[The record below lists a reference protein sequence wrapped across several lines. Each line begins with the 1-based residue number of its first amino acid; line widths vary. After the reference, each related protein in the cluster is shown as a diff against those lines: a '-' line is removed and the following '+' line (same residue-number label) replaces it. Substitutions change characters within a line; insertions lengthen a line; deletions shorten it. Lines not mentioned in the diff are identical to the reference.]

1 MGNDHDKFV
10 KSDIVELIH
19 NEHDVKITTNGD
31 MNKVKMVERLSN
43 DLATT
48 ISSWS
53 ISAGMQTLVD
63 AELEKFEKERLIDI
77 QKRLEEEENRSKELE
92 EMEMKA
98 TLNICQQLSS
108 LLINEVTVAG
118 MDHTVENILPIRIVA
133 AALQDEITR
142 TTVKKIA

>member
-63 AELEKFEKERLIDI
+63 SELEKFEKERLIDI
-77 QKRLEEEENRSKELE
+77 QKRLQEEEIRVKEMNKGNMVERLSNDL
-92 EMEMKA
+92 A
-98 TLNICQQLSS
+98 TTTSS
-108 LLINEVTVAG
+108 WSVSAG
-118 MDHTVENILPIRIVA
+118 MQTLV
-133 AALQDEITR
+133 
-142 TTVKKIA
+142 

>member
-31 MNKVKMVERLSN
+31 LDEVKMVERLSN

-77 QKRLEEEENRSKELE
+77 QKRLEEEENRSKELNKVKMVE
-92 EMEMKA
+92 RLSNDLA
-98 TLNICQQLSS
+98 TTISS
-108 LLINEVTVAG
+108 
-118 MDHTVENILPIRIVA
+118 
-133 AALQDEITR
+133 
-142 TTVKKIA
+142 